1 MSNYTKATNFAI
13 KDSLSSGNANKI
25 IKGTDLNTE
34 FDNIAAAINSKLD
47 VNNSTLLGYS
57 SVANLTITETFTA
70 TVDGGTY

>member
-13 KDSLSSGNANKI
+13 KDSLASGNANKI